1 MIIFIR
7 IIEVIILI
15 GATIEIIKGIKE
27 MIDYDE

>member
-27 MIDYDE
+27 IIDYE